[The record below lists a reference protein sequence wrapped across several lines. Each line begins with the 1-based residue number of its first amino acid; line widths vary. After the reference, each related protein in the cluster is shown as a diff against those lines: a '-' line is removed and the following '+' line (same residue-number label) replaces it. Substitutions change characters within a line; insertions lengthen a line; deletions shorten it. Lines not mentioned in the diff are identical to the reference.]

1 MPSSISSSDAAPL
14 SRSTPAGPWAVP
26 LLAGMA
32 ALLLFVLIMEGRLAL
47 RGYVPTL
54 ADSAELW
61 TSERA
66 RASAL
71 GERALILVGGSRIQL
86 GADLEVLRRETGLE
100 PVQLA
105 IDGSNFMPVLAD
117 LAADPGVRGTV
128 IVDFSEHLLL
138 GSDANDRAPAM
149 LRAWRTEGAAPP
161 WTFAGS
167 EGRLARALHARLRS
181 YADGAGP
188 WLSLRTRLLRRD
200 PVPQYLVTLPD
211 RSRYADYARVPMP
224 EFYFGR
230 VMRHLGE
237 YLTVPPRKTYV
248 EVEAMLRRQIEAQP
262 PWLDRSGDYLAGVM
276 KMARLVADIRRRG
289 GRVLVVRLPTSGLI
303 TLLDEQ
309 RFPRA
314 AFWQEMAR
322 NVGAPTLHS
331 ADVPALRE
339 FHCPDGS
346 HLDMRDRARFSSALV
361 TALGLRAAN

>member
-1 MPSSISSSDAAPL
+1 M
-14 SRSTPAGPWAVP
+14 AV
-26 LLAGMA
+26 
-32 ALLLFVLIMEGRLAL
+32 LLLFVVIMEGRLAL

-54 ADSAELW
+54 ADSVELW

-66 RASAL
+66 RAGAL

-128 IVDFSEHLLL
+128 ILDFSEHLLL

-167 EGRLARALHARLRS
+167 EARLARALHARLRS
-181 YADGAGP
+181 YADGASP
-188 WLSLRTRLLRRD
+188 WLSLRTRLLRRH

-211 RSRYADYARVPMP
+211 RARYADYARVPMP

-230 VMRHLGE
+230 VMRNLGQ
-237 YLTVPPRKTYV
+237 YYTVPPGTTHGD
-248 EVEAMLRRQIEAQP
+248 VEALLRARIDALP
-262 PWLDRSGDYLAGVM
+262 PLLERVPDFREGVRS
-276 KMARLVADIRRRG
+276 MARMVADIRRRG
-289 GRVLVVRLPTSGLI
+289 GRVLVVKLPTSGLI
-303 TLLDEQ
+303 TVLEEQ
-309 RFPRA
+309 RFPRT
-314 AFWQEMAR
+314 AFWEEMAGH
-322 NVGAPTLHS
+322 VGATALHF
-331 ADVPALRE
+331 ADVPALNE
-339 FHCPDGS
+339 FSCPDGS
-346 HLDMRDRARFSSALV
+346 HLDMRDRARFSSALAA
-361 TALGLRAAN
+361 ALGLRVVN